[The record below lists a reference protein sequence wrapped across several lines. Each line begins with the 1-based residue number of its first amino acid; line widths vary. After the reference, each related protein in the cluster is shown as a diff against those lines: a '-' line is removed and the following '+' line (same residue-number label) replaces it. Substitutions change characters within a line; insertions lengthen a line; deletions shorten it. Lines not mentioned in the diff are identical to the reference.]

1 MKSKVT
7 ARDNSL
13 FQRNVQ
19 AAFNEVDNIPILNG
33 CLIENVSLTTTA
45 TKISHKL
52 SRPYRGFIVVR
63 KNANVDVWETTD
75 SVDNS
80 LFLPLDA
87 SGTVT
92 VSLWVF

>member
-1 MKSKVT
+1 MKSQVI

-19 AAFNEVDNIPILNG
+19 AAFAELIGIPILNG
-33 CLIENVSLTTTA
+33 SLIENVILSTTA

-52 SRPYRGFIVVR
+52 GRPFTGFIVVK
-63 KNANVDVWETTD
+63 KNANVDIWMD
-75 SVDNS
+75 SSAVDNS
-80 LFLPLDA
+80 LFIPLDA